1 MRSKEDAQ
9 DYRYFPDPDLVPI
22 RISDEWIEAV
32 KERQPELQDAKAER
46 YKKEFDIPEYDIG
59 IITGSKKLADIFE
72 ETTAICHNPKKGI
85 QLAYGGDHASLKRKG
100 DGAGRHYIYAGKSGS
115 VDPADRRKCD

>member
-46 YKKEFDIPEYDIG
+46 YKEEFDIPEYDIG
-59 IITGSKKLADIFE
+59 IITGSKSIRQ
-72 ETTAICHNPKKGI
+72 I
-85 QLAYGGDHASLKRKG
+85 SLKRRPQSATTRKRYPTG
-100 DGAGRHYIYAGKSGS
+100 LWVETMRLLKEKEMEPEDITFIAGKSGQ
-115 VDPADRRKCD
+115 R